1 MGEKLWGEELGKKN
15 KQGEPL
21 QARPVI
27 RFPRKLKDAIA
38 YDGKEGYCDERE
50 EESLEY
56 LFCLFLF
63 LGFACFEFGLVLLI
77 HSKRVLLVWLIKML
91 LSSGRGESSVGRRD
105 SAAPPPSCISKSL
118 LLLLG
123 ELHEIGFDEAVYLA
137 VHHAANIAGLV
148 IGAVVLDAAVIEY
161 VTANLAAPLYL
172 LLAGLNLGLFGASFL
187 QLSLKNI

>member
-56 LFCLFLF
+56 LLACSFSLASRALSLAWCFLF
-63 LGFACFEFGLVLLI
+63 IV
-77 HSKRVLLVWLIKML
+77 
-91 LSSGRGESSVGRRD
+91 RGYYWCG
-105 SAAPPPSCISKSL
+105 
-118 LLLLG
+118 
-123 ELHEIGFDEAVYLA
+123 
-137 VHHAANIAGLV
+137 
-148 IGAVVLDAAVIEY
+148 
-161 VTANLAAPLYL
+161 
-172 LLAGLNLGLFGASFL
+172 
-187 QLSLKNI
+187 

>member
-1 MGEKLWGEELGKKN
+1 MERGTWERN

-27 RFPRKLKDAIA
+27 RFPKKLKDAIA

-56 LFCLFLF
+56 LFGLFLF

-77 HSKRVLLVWLIKML
+77 HSKRILLVWLIKML

-105 SAAPPPSCISKSL
+105 SAAPPPSCIPKSL

-137 VHHAANIAGLV
+137 VHHTADIAGLV
-148 IGAVVLDAAVIEY
+148 IGAVVLDTTVVEY
-161 VTANLAAPLYL
+161 VTAYL
-172 LLAGLNLGLFGASFL
+172 
-187 QLSLKNI
+187 

>member
-56 LFCLFLF
+56 LFGLFLF

-77 HSKRVLLVWLIKML
+77 HSKRVLLVWLINCYRL
-91 LSSGRGESSVGRRD
+91 DG
-105 SAAPPPSCISKSL
+105 
-118 LLLLG
+118 
-123 ELHEIGFDEAVYLA
+123 
-137 VHHAANIAGLV
+137 ANQA
-148 IGAVVLDAAVIEY
+148 
-161 VTANLAAPLYL
+161 
-172 LLAGLNLGLFGASFL
+172 
-187 QLSLKNI
+187 